1 MNSDLFAVCHFIFC
15 GFVEPPKKELQLLLH
30 FLIVQSGQ
38 RGVEREAVGKKKRI
52 YTKDSLK
59 MFPFYASTG
68 IPRYW

>member
-38 RGVEREAVGKKKRI
+38 RGVERELVGKKEDLHKRQ
-52 YTKDSLK
+52 LK
-59 MFPFYASTG
+59 NVSILCKY
-68 IPRYW
+68 